1 MNCTSCKN
9 PLQDN
14 SVECEWCGN
23 NIIADFQTVYPK
35 SLKNKYWFVKK
46 SYKYVKYLIYVLI
59 IIFPMNNGDI
69 QFYYKVL
76 FGVGIM
82 IYEGFNYFKRNKN

>member
-23 NIIADFQTVYPK
+23 KIIADFQTVYPK
-35 SLKNKYWFVKK
+35 SGKNKYWFGNN
-46 SYKYVKYLIYVLI
+46 SFKYFMYPILLVLSI
-59 IIFPMNNGDI
+59 ILTMNNEDI
-69 QFYYKVL
+69 PFHFIVLGGILFYEIFNYYKR
-76 FGVGIM
+76 I
-82 IYEGFNYFKRNKN
+82 KN